1 MVYRIAFLFSAAFF
15 VGCGADDGSN
25 SGAVISVEP
34 PESKYSLTIVV
45 GDGSHSSA
53 SASIYDDS
61 GSLLLTETI
70 GNDGTLDV
78 QLDLT
83 PQVVNIEVS
92 GGSVIDPVNHEIV
105 DFGYNKLSTKITLTS
120 DEMSISSPV
129 NYLTKLAKTLPE
141 PEAFVDFV
149 GFDVFETEP
158 TSYTKVPSTISNSAK
173 ARFLLDALYRFAY
186 DNGISPLFLIGF
198 LESDLLD
205 GKLDGQGASGPLY
218 LNAEYLTVDIY
229 RYRLSL
235 SAVRQSYAAGYLST
249 EFIAYA
255 DEIGSSDSEVLNGG
269 TLFNVSSLSPEITKS
284 NLANGS
290 SLSDTVEFT
299 FDVAEVVGID
309 SVEVLLNGQLL
320 AKDQVRYSNIGDYK
334 GQISFLLNTSL
345 YPRGSNTI
353 NVTVSDGI
361 GNSAS
366 EDYVYTFNSSDAA
379 ITTAY
384 PNALYTRDA
393 VEVGAY
399 GSYAGAVCSI
409 SVDGVI
415 RDSNTMYKTDS
426 NCYSILDTRSIND
439 GIHAFDVTVSA
450 PNGTSDYISASFFSD
465 NTSPEISLTSPSTG
479 DYASGFIDIDAYV
492 SDSIQL
498 LSGSLYQGQTLL
510 TSNLHEGP
518 YSLDTTSFPD
528 GETYFKIL
536 AEDSAGNTA
545 QYLFL
550 LNVENSTPEV
560 GDGYPV
566 PGTYAGNITVG
577 AKGSYENSTCSIT
590 VDGSPRL
597 ASQIIKTDS
606 DCYSVISASNLTD
619 GLHTYAVIAT
629 TVGGASVRT
638 EGEFTTDNTVPSV
651 TNVLPVNNSYITGI
665 FNISATIGDNQNLK
679 TARLYQGNTLIAVDL
694 QDSAFAIDSSNY
706 ADGETNFKIVAE
718 DAAENETEAEIR
730 LIFDNTLPEVE
741 ITDPWD
747 GETITSSFTVRWQ
760 QSDTVG
766 FCDDVDASTELIVGG
781 LHYAGAYSHQEQY
794 RININNRPEGWNEIK
809 VIVTDCVGHQ
819 AEHSIN
825 VNFSP
830 N

>member
-1 MVYRIAFLFSAAFF
+1 MSRIICFLATATLF
-15 VGCGADDGSN
+15 GCGAEDGSN
-25 SGAVISVEP
+25 SGVGISVEP
-34 PESKYSLTIVV
+34 PESKYSLTIVT

-53 SASIYDDS
+53 LASIYDEA
-61 GSLLLTETI
+61 GTLLLTETI

-78 QLDLT
+78 QLDLA

-92 GGSVIDPVNHEIV
+92 GGSAIDPVNHEIV
-105 DFGYNKLSTKITLTS
+105 DFGYNKLSTRITLTS
-120 DEMSISSPV
+120 NEMSVTSPV
-129 NYLTKLAKTLPE
+129 NYLTKLANSLPE
-141 PEAFVDFV
+141 PETFVELV

-158 TSYTKVPSTISNSAK
+158 MSYTKVPNTISNSAK

-186 DNGISPLFLIGF
+186 DEGISPFFLIGF
-198 LESDLLD
+198 LESDLRD
-205 GKLDGQGASGPLY
+205 GKFDGQGAGGPLY
-218 LNAEYLTVDIY
+218 LNSEYLTVDIY
-229 RYRLSL
+229 RYKLSL
-235 SAVRQSYAAGYLST
+235 SAVRQAYAAGYLSAD
-249 EFIAYA
+249 FVAYA

-269 TLFNVSSLSPEITKS
+269 TLFNVSSLFPDIMTS
-284 NLANGS
+284 NHASGS

-299 FDVAEVVGID
+299 FDVAEVVGVD
-309 SVEVLLNGQLL
+309 SLDVSLNGQSLP
-320 AKDQVRYSNIGDYK
+320 KDQIEYLKIDDYN

-345 YPRGSNTI
+345 YPHGSNI
-353 NVTVSDGI
+353 ISVTVVDGI

-366 EDYVYTFNSSDAA
+366 EDYVYTFNSSDAG
-379 ITTAY
+379 ITSAY
-384 PNALYTRDA
+384 PSGLYVRDA
-393 VEVGAY
+393 VQVGAF
-399 GSYAGAVCSI
+399 GSYAGAVCSV

-426 NCYSILDTRSIND
+426 NCYTILDTRSIND

-450 PNGTSDYISASFFSD
+450 PNGTSGYINGSFFSD
-465 NTSPEISLTSPSTG
+465 NTAPEISLTSPSDG
-479 DYASGFIDIDAYV
+479 DYASGFVDVTAYI
-492 SDSIQL
+492 SDSIQIS
-498 LSGSLYQGQTLL
+498 SGSLYQGQTLL
-510 TSNLHEGP
+510 TSNLHQGS
-518 YSLDTTSFPD
+518 YSLDTTLFLD

-550 LNVENSTPEV
+550 LNIENSTPEV

-577 AKGSYENSTCSIT
+577 AEGSYENSTCSIT

-606 DCYSVISASNLTD
+606 DCYSVISSSNLTD
-619 GLHTYAVIAT
+619 GLHTYAVVAT
-629 TVGGASVRT
+629 TIGGASVST

-651 TNVLPVNNSYITGI
+651 TNVLPDNNSYISGI
-665 FNISATIGDNQNLK
+665 FNISATIGDNQNLN

-706 ADGETNFKIVAE
+706 ADGETSFKIIAE
-718 DAAENETEAEIR
+718 DAAGNETEAEIR
-730 LIFDNTLPEVE
+730 LIFDNTLPEVQ

-747 GETITSSFTVRWQ
+747 GETVTSSFTVRWQ

-781 LHYAGAYSHQEQY
+781 LHYAGAYSHREQY

-809 VIVTDCVGHQ
+809 VIVTDCAGHQ
-819 AEHSIN
+819 EEHSIN